1 MTLEIK
7 EVNTKKDFRSFINLP
22 YQIHKAHPNWVPPI
36 YSDDLKFFN
45 SKKND
50 SFSSS
55 DTLMLIAKHEKL
67 VVGRIMGI
75 IHHKYNM
82 MHQAE
87 EGRFCFLET
96 HEDFSVAFALINRI
110 ELWAKENG
118 MKKLIGPLGFSDKDP
133 QGFLVEGFNEPVVIA
148 TNCNFPFMI
157 RFMEKAGYTKKI
169 DLVVYKLMIPE
180 VFPLFYKNIH
190 TRVTSNNKSIRLIN
204 FSSRRQLRPYVKP
217 VFELLNET
225 FKDIF
230 AFSPLN
236 DKEMKEFANRYLFIL
251 DPKFIKVIEN
261 ENKELLAFIL
271 SMPDISEG
279 IKKCKGKVLPF
290 GLFHILRSQKKT
302 GQLNLLLGGIK
313 PAFRNLGLDSVLG
326 ISLLE
331 EAKKAGLKVID
342 SHLILEN
349 NTKMR
354 AEVEKMGGVVYKRY
368 RIFEKTL

>member
-1 MTLEIK
+1 MSLEIK
-7 EVNTKKDFRSFINLP
+7 EVNTKKDFRSFIQLP
-22 YQIHKAHPNWVPPI
+22 YKIHKGHPNWVPPI
-36 YSDDLKFFN
+36 YSDDLQFFN

-55 DTLMLIAKHEKL
+55 DTLMLIAKHGKL

-75 IHHKYNM
+75 IHHKYNR
-82 MHQAE
+82 MHQVE

-96 HEDFSVAFALINRI
+96 YEDFSVTLALINKI
-110 ELWAKENG
+110 ELWTKENG
-118 MKKLIGPLGFSDKDP
+118 MKKLVGPLGFSDKDP
-133 QGFLVEGFNEPVVIA
+133 QGFLAEGYNEPVVIA
-148 TNCNFPFMI
+148 TNCNFPYMI
-157 RFMEKAGYTKKI
+157 RFIEKAGYTKKI

-190 TRVTSNNKSIRLIN
+190 ARVTNNNQSIRLIN

-225 FKDIF
+225 FKDIY

-261 ENKELLAFIL
+261 GNKELLAFIL
-271 SMPDISEG
+271 SMPDISNG
-279 IKKCKGKVLPF
+279 IRKCKGRLLPF
-290 GLFHILRSQKKT
+290 GLYHILRSQKKT
-302 GQLNLLLGGIK
+302 KQLNLLLGGIK
-313 PAFRNLGLDSVLG
+313 PACRNLGLDSVLG
-326 ISLLE
+326 VSLLE

-368 RIFEKTL
+368 RIFEKAL

>member
-1 MTLEIK
+1 MSLEIK

-22 YQIHKAHPNWVPPI
+22 YRIHKGHPNWVPPI

-67 VVGRIMGI
+67 IVGRIMGI
-75 IHHKYNM
+75 IQHKYNM
-82 MHQAE
+82 MHQVE

-96 HEDFSVAFALINRI
+96 HEDFSVALALINRI

-118 MKKLIGPLGFSDKDP
+118 MKKLVGPLGFSDKDP

-169 DLVVYKLMIPE
+169 DLIVYKLMIPE

-190 TRVTSNNKSIRLIN
+190 ARVTNNNHSIRLIN
-204 FSSRRQLRPYVKP
+204 FSSRRQLKPYVKP

-225 FKDIF
+225 FKDIY

-261 ENKELLAFIL
+261 ENRELLAFIL

-279 IKKCKGKVLPF
+279 IKRCKGKLLPF

-302 GQLNLLLGGIK
+302 KQLNLLLGGIK
-313 PAFRNLGLDSVLG
+313 PSFRNLGFDSVLG